1 MHESDKSKD
10 SLFFDEN
17 NLRIV
22 GLDINTKDNIFVL
35 SDGKKFKQNKKFIEK
50 CNKTNDFLIKKIKS
64 IGKINKEEKKKI
76 KKLKSKY
83 TKY

>member
-1 MHESDKSKD
+1 MYESDKSKD

-35 SDGKKFKQNKKFIEK
+35 SDGKKFKQNKKFIEQS
-50 CNKTNDFLIKKIKS
+50 L
-64 IGKINKEEKKKI
+64 
-76 KKLKSKY
+76 
-83 TKY
+83 